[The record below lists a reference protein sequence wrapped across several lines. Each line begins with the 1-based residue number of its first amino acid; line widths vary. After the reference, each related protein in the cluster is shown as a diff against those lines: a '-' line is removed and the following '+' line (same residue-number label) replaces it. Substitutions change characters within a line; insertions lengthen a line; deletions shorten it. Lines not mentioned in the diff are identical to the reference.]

1 MSETIKSRFEISE
14 DELMHREE
22 LQKKYRTDPVRK
34 AVQVLE
40 AALDLVL
47 SRLGVNV
54 NDYETIPQQQEDL
67 GIIITEN
74 DDPRTPQINGF
85 FVFLQKISA
94 KDASFDYIPYA
105 WVGAAFLGSDG
116 KCRCDIQWFQ
126 EEKLTE
132 MSGVKIK

>member
-1 MSETIKSRFEISE
+1 MGDTIKTRYEISE

-22 LQKKYRTDPVRK
+22 LQKKYRTDPVKK

-40 AALDLVL
+40 AALDMVL
-47 SRLGVNV
+47 TRLGVNV
-54 NDYETIPQQQEDL
+54 NDYESIPEQQENL

-85 FVFLQKISA
+85 FVFLQRIRQDS
-94 KDASFDYIPYA
+94 SFDYIPFA

-132 MSGVKIK
+132 MSGAKIK